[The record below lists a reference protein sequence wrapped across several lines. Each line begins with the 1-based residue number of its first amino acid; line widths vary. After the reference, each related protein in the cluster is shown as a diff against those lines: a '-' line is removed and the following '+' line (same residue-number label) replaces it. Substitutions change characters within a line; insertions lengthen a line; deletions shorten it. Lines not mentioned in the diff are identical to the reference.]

1 MLWFDGMQQGVSQSL
16 CELLASRSNMNM
28 ISLNRYSFIRGEVQ
42 FLRGRKVMFL
52 PAKEAATGRQGGGRL
67 PFGDRPWRLTC
78 VRKATHGR
86 TQTFVHLHLF
96 GLPE

>member
-42 FLRGRKVMFL
+42 FLRGRKIMFL
-52 PAKEAATGRQGGGRL
+52 LAKEAATGGRVGGDCPSAIALG
-67 PFGDRPWRLTC
+67 G
-78 VRKATHGR
+78 
-86 TQTFVHLHLF
+86 
-96 GLPE
+96 